1 MTPKQWRLAV
11 VVQRYGEEV
20 NGGAELHARWL
31 AEHLTALAE
40 VHAIT
45 TCALDATTWA
55 NHYAPGESQLNGV
68 SLHRFPVD
76 APRDWDKAKQH
87 TGRLVTTDHT
97 LFDEFHW
104 MRYDQGPYSTPLFN
118 FIRDSYNHFD
128 AFIFLT
134 YLYATTFFGLP
145 LVSDK
150 AILVPTAHEEPYLYF
165 PIYRPIFHLPQMIV
179 YNTETERRTVSKA
192 TQNHHIPNIVAGVG
206 INVSPDASAVR
217 FQQKYGIK
225 EPFILYVGRINEAKN
240 VPELMT
246 HFGRFRQENDNPVK
260 LVLIGKTDISLPDH
274 PDIVPLGFVSEQ
286 DKFDAICAAAV
297 VVMPSLYESLSM
309 LALEAWWMERPMLVN
324 GRCEVLKQQCQRS
337 NGGLYY
343 FTYDEF
349 AMTLKT
355 LLETAELRHK
365 LGQQGHLFVAQYYT
379 WDIILDKYSA
389 ILTNIINP

>member
-1 MTPKQWRLAV
+1 
-11 VVQRYGEEV
+11 
-20 NGGAELHARWL
+20 
-31 AEHLTALAE
+31 
-40 VHAIT
+40 
-45 TCALDATTWA
+45 
-55 NHYAPGESQLNGV
+55 
-68 SLHRFPVD
+68 
-76 APRDWDKAKQH
+76 
-87 TGRLVTTDHT
+87 
-97 LFDEFHW
+97 
-104 MRYDQGPYSTPLFN
+104 
-118 FIRDSYNHFD
+118 
-128 AFIFLT
+128 
-134 YLYATTFFGLP
+134 
-145 LVSDK
+145 
-150 AILVPTAHEEPYLYF
+150 
-165 PIYRPIFHLPQMIV
+165 
-179 YNTETERRTVSKA
+179 
-192 TQNHHIPNIVAGVG
+192 
-206 INVSPDASAVR
+206 
-217 FQQKYGIK
+217 
-225 EPFILYVGRINEAKN
+225 VGRINEAKN